1 MIEDFK
7 HRILREQIRLAMEQ
21 LPTMQGASLIVALVL
36 CYTVR
41 NIVPYAN
48 IFQWGAL
55 VLGIAF
61 GRVALY
67 LRFSKVR
74 DGSFEGD
81 PWKNA
86 YLISALISGI
96 VWGLSAFMIFPSGNS
111 MLISLFVLV
120 MGGLTAG
127 TTLSHVSIRF
137 ASTLWAGP
145 AMLFYAI
152 RCSMESGQFGYT
164 VGSLIIIYLLAV
176 QIHAFKHSEFITSS
190 IALRFENLNL
200 LEEVRSVND
209 SLFQKIVEHKIAQ
222 KALRESEEKFRL
234 SPDWITLNRV
244 SDGMYL
250 DINDGFRK
258 ITGYTRDDVTGKTCL
273 ELNIWYD
280 PEDRERLVARL
291 RDNGFAENQEARFCG
306 KDGRVIIGLMSA
318 RMLHINQED
327 IILMFVRD
335 ITARMQAESERE
347 KLVMELQEALA
358 NVRTLRGLLPVCAWC
373 GKIRDDR
380 GYWQQMEAY
389 ISEHSEVDFSHGICP
404 ECAKKVREKVQG
416 SNTKSSVDPET

>member
-41 NIVPYAN
+41 NIVPYAD
-48 IFQWGAL
+48 ILKWGAL
-55 VLGIAF
+55 VLVITL
-61 GRVALY
+61 GRIALY
-67 LRFSKVR
+67 HRFSKVR
-74 DGSFEGD
+74 DGSFAGD

-86 YLISALISGI
+86 YLILALISGI
-96 VWGLSAFMIFPSGNS
+96 VWGLSAFMIFPSGNPI
-111 MLISLFVLV
+111 LISLFVLV

-152 RCSMESGQFGYT
+152 RCAMESGEFGYT

-176 QIHAFKHSEFITSS
+176 QTHAFKHNEFITSS

-200 LEEVRSVND
+200 LEEVRRVND
-209 SLFQKIVEHKIAQ
+209 SLCQEIVEHKIAQ
-222 KALRESEEKFRL
+222 KALGESEEKFRL

-244 SDGMYL
+244 SDWMYL
-250 DINDGFRK
+250 DINDGFTK
-258 ITGYTRDDVTGKTCL
+258 ITGYTRDDVIGKTSL
-273 ELNIWYD
+273 ELNIWHD
-280 PEDRERLVARL
+280 PKDRERLVASL
-291 RDNGFAENQEARFCG
+291 RDNGFVESLEAKFCG

-327 IILMFVRD
+327 IILIIVRD
-335 ITARMQAESERE
+335 ITERKQAEAERE

-358 NVRTLRGLLPVCAWC
+358 NVRTLRGLLPICAWC
-373 GKIRDDR
+373 KKIRDDR
-380 GYWQQMEAY
+380 GYWRQMEAY
-389 ISEHSEVDFSHGICP
+389 ISEHSEADFSHGICP
-404 ECAKKVREKVQG
+404 ACAQKEREKLQG
-416 SNTKSSVDPET
+416 SITKSSVNPET